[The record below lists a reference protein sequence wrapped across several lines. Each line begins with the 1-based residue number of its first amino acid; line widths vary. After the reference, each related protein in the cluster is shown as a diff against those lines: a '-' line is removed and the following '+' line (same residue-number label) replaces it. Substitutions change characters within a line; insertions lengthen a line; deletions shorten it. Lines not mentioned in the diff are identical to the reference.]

1 MKSITVWVAL
11 IATAIVTGTSAFAKD
26 LFPHRANYPDVQYI
40 ERADLESRYENVVI
54 VDVRSRY
61 EYDTIHVTGA
71 LNIPVSKSS
80 FAGGVK
86 ELRARTNKTIVFYCN
101 GHTCSKSYKA
111 TRKAQT
117 AGVKNVLAFDA
128 GIFDW
133 SRNNPK
139 RAVLLGQSPINP
151 KDLISKK
158 AFKKSLL
165 KPEKFQKYAERPDV
179 IVLDVRSRLQRAGTG
194 LFPFYEKYAGL
205 DNQEKLD
212 RYIAKARRE
221 NKTLLAYDAVGKQVR
236 WLEYYLRKKG
246 VKKYNFMKG
255 GANGY
260 FGLLAKQQKG
270 SIITKETAKL
280 AKGK

>member
-1 MKSITVWVAL
+1 MKTVTVWVML
-11 IATAIVTGTSAFAKD
+11 IATAIVTGTSAFSKE
-26 LFPHRANYPDVQYI
+26 LFPHRVNYPDVQYI
-40 ERADLESRYENVVI
+40 VRADLEKRYENVVI

-61 EYDTIHVTGA
+61 EYDTIHVTNA

-80 FAGGVK
+80 FAKRVK
-86 ELRARTNKTIVFYCN
+86 ELRVRTKKTIVFYCN

-151 KDLISKK
+151 NDLISKK
-158 AFKKSLL
+158 TFKKRLL
-165 KPEKFQKYAERPDV
+165 EPVEFQKYAERSNV
-179 IVLDVRSRLQRAGTG
+179 IVLDVRSRLQRAGAG
-194 LFPFYEKYAGL
+194 LFPFYEKYVGL
-205 DNQEKLD
+205 DNQKRLD
-212 RYIAKARRE
+212 QYIDKAHRE
-221 NKTLLAYDAVGKQVR
+221 NKILLAYDAVGKQVR

-246 VKKYNFMKG
+246 VKKYYFMKG
-255 GANGY
+255 GAENY
-260 FGLLAKQQKG
+260 FVLLAKQQKG
-270 SIITKETAKL
+270 SIITKKTASI
-280 AKGK
+280 AKAK